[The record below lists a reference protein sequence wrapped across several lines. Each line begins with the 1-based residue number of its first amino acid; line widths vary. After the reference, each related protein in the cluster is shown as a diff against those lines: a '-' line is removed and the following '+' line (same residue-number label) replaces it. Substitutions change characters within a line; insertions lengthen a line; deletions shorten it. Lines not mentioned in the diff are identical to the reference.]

1 MPLHLLSFIFLLFAS
16 FFSDDQPVFKGKN
29 LNVFISN
36 ILIYPAYSRDNCLQG
51 TVNVSFKLNK
61 QGRIYHSE
69 VQKGYGTDLDFE
81 ALRVVRMTSGKWEVP
96 PSHDTLVSMILP
108 VNFSLRDFK
117 CEELSKDE
125 INAAINAYQARKGM
139 SEVVFNYYEKKEA
152 GVIDEAGEIRV
163 QALKYQLGY
172 DEQFIEKLLK
182 QAQRKLKQEDTE
194 GACEDFLI
202 IKRLGSDR
210 SVPYLNQYC
219 K

>member
-1 MPLHLLSFIFLLFAS
+1 
-16 FFSDDQPVFKGKN
+16 
-29 LNVFISN
+29 
-36 ILIYPAYSRDNCLQG
+36 
-51 TVNVSFKLNK
+51 
-61 QGRIYHSE
+61 
-69 VQKGYGTDLDFE
+69 
-81 ALRVVRMTSGKWEVP
+81 
-96 PSHDTLVSMILP
+96 
-108 VNFSLRDFK
+108 
-117 CEELSKDE
+117 
-125 INAAINAYQARKGM
+125 M